1 MQLDAYPSL
10 LIFIIKE
17 QIEFPD
23 LQDQVR
29 MDEESALSQSVPDHD
44 LRVLIIVKRPLL
56 ALRYRLP
63 DGQVRKMQM
72 NFLPSSGCDVALE
85 TLRAAG
91 LPIRDKDLPQVH
103 GQLPRSSQSQP
114 ESQDRPVSS
123 STCLVPRPYS
133 SQSQP
138 QSQDRP
144 VSSSTSLVPRPYS
157 SQSQPQSQERPVS
170 SNACVVPY
178 LHSSQPQPRSQ
189 ERPGSLNAIPAIGPQ
204 SSQGALPDSLQS
216 LSQEGTRNRNAG
228 CISMTPSTQAVEV
241 SIRPTSAPGGVIQ
254 DELSR
259 PISASSRSTLES
271 FGSTT
276 TASAVSTAAEIPM
289 KSSLLPSPVFNGTY
303 EPYGSF
309 QVQPMGASE
318 QTPTEREYIHP
329 LPLSQM
335 LPPQRILP
343 FPEKTVQ
350 SSKAASPDEKSKE
363 VPTATKPKVRRQTK
377 RRAQSAKPRKSK
389 AKAEAETNSSDSL
402 VLTLKVPEV
411 SARLNAPSSSAP
423 SRVPLSDM
431 DAIPQSS
438 QPPAPPGL
446 DSRKRSL
453 TDQAVV
459 QPKKQTRTENVT
471 QATTEAPTIVSEH
484 PPQAKRLQAANPR
497 IDIGSPELLESIDK
511 LMRKYHDLP
520 APKPPP
526 QTAKEQLADFAALNE
541 EDRLK
546 TMDSV
551 IIECLQDENFGVLM
565 DTLDLAE
572 DRVKVLRRG
581 ER

>member
-1 MQLDAYPSL
+1 
-10 LIFIIKE
+10 
-17 QIEFPD
+17 
-23 LQDQVR
+23 

-103 GQLPRSSQSQP
+103 GQLPRSSQSQLQ
-114 ESQDRPVSS
+114 SQDRPVPTSTCLVQRPYSSQSQPQQDRPISS
-123 STCLVPRPYS
+123 STSLVPRPYS

-138 QSQDRP
+138 QSQERP
-144 VSSSTSLVPRPYS
+144 VSLSDCLVSRPPS

-189 ERPGSLNAIPAIGPQ
+189 QRPGSLNAIPAIDPQ
-204 SSQGALPDSLQS
+204 SSRGALPNSLQS

-228 CISMTPSTQAVEV
+228 CTSMTPSTQAVDV
-241 SIRPTSAPGGVIQ
+241 SIRPTSAPGGVNQ
-254 DELSR
+254 DEFSR

-276 TASAVSTAAEIPM
+276 TASAVSTAAELPM

-303 EPYGSF
+303 EPFSSF
-309 QVQPMGASE
+309 QVQPMSASE

-335 LPPQRILP
+335 LPPKRILP
-343 FPEKTVQ
+343 CPETTVQ
-350 SSKAASPDEKSKE
+350 SSKAALPDEQSKE
-363 VPTATKPKVRRQTK
+363 VPIATKPRVRRQTK

-389 AKAEAETNSSDSL
+389 AKAEAETIPSESL
-402 VLTLKVPEV
+402 VLTLKLPEGN
-411 SARLNAPSSSAP
+411 ARVNAPSSSAP
-423 SRVPLSDM
+423 SRIPLSDM

-438 QPPAPPGL
+438 QPPAPPSL

-453 TDQAVV
+453 TDQSTI
-459 QPKKQTRTENVT
+459 QPKKQTRTETVT
-471 QATTEAPTIVSEH
+471 KATTEAPPIVSEH
-484 PPQAKRLQAANPR
+484 PPQAQTPEAANPR

-511 LMRKYHDLP
+511 LLRKYHDLP

-526 QTAKEQLADFAALNE
+526 QTATEQLADFAALNE
-541 EDRLK
+541 EDRFK
-546 TMDSV
+546 TVDSV
-551 IIECLQDENFGVLM
+551 ILECLQDENFGVFM

-581 ER
+581 EI

>member
-1 MQLDAYPSL
+1 
-10 LIFIIKE
+10 
-17 QIEFPD
+17 
-23 LQDQVR
+23 

-91 LPIRDKDLPQVH
+91 LPIRDKDVPQVQ
-103 GQLPRSSQSQP
+103 GQRPHSSQSQP
-114 ESQDRPVSS
+114 QSQEKPVSS
-123 STCLVPRPYS
+123 STCLVPRP
-133 SQSQP
+133 
-138 QSQDRP
+138 R
-144 VSSSTSLVPRPYS
+144 S

-170 SNACVVPY
+170 SNPCVVPY
-178 LHSSQPQPRSQ
+178 LQSSQSQPRSQ

-204 SSQGALPDSLQS
+204 SSRGALPNSLQP
-216 LSQEGTRNRNAG
+216 LSQEGTRNRNEG
-228 CISMTPSTQAVEV
+228 YTSMTRSTQAVDV
-241 SIRPTSAPGGVIQ
+241 NIRPTSAPGGLNQ
-254 DELSR
+254 DEFSR

-276 TASAVSTAAEIPM
+276 TASAVSTAAELPM

-303 EPYGSF
+303 QPFSSF
-309 QVQPMGASE
+309 QVQPMSASE

-335 LPPQRILP
+335 LPPKRILP
-343 FPEKTVQ
+343 FPEKAGQ
-350 SSKAASPDEKSKE
+350 SSKVALPDDQSKE
-363 VPTATKPKVRRQTK
+363 TTTTKPKVRRQTK
-377 RRAQSAKPRKSK
+377 CRAQSAKPRKSR
-389 AKAEAETNSSDSL
+389 AKAEAATNPSDSL
-402 VLTLKVPEV
+402 VLTLKLPES
-411 SARLNAPSSSAP
+411 SARVNTPSSSAP
-423 SRVPLSDM
+423 SRVTSTEM
-431 DAIPQSS
+431 KAIPPSS
-438 QPPAPPGL
+438 QLPAPPSL

-453 TDQAVV
+453 TDQSII
-459 QPKKQTRTENVT
+459 QPNKQTRTETVKY
-471 QATTEAPTIVSEH
+471 ATAEAPTIAPEQ
-484 PPQAKRLQAANPR
+484 PLQAQPPEAAYPL
-497 IDIGSPELLESIDK
+497 IDMGSPELLESIDK

-526 QTAKEQLADFAALNE
+526 QTAKEQLADFAALKE

-546 TMDSV
+546 TVDK
-551 IIECLQDENFGVLM
+551 IILECLQDGNFGILM

>member
-1 MQLDAYPSL
+1 
-10 LIFIIKE
+10 
-17 QIEFPD
+17 
-23 LQDQVR
+23 
-29 MDEESALSQSVPDHD
+29 MDKESALSQNVPDHD

-91 LPIRDKDLPQVH
+91 LPIRDKDLPQGH
-103 GQLPRSSQSQP
+103 GQLPR
-114 ESQDRPVSS
+114 
-123 STCLVPRPYS
+123 S

-157 SQSQPQSQERPVS
+157 SQSQPQSQDRPVSSSTCLVPRPYSSQSQPQSQERTVSLSDCLISRPRSSQSQPQSQERPGS
-170 SNACVVPY
+170 SNACVGPY

-189 ERPGSLNAIPAIGPQ
+189 ERPGSLNTIRAIGPQ
-204 SSQGALPDSLQS
+204 SSQGALPNSLQPV
-216 LSQEGTRNRNAG
+216 SQEGTRDRNAG
-228 CISMTPSTQAVEV
+228 YTSMTPSTQAVDV
-241 SIRPTSAPGGVIQ
+241 NIRPTSAPGGVNQ
-254 DELSR
+254 DEFSR

-276 TASAVSTAAEIPM
+276 TASAVSTAAEVSM

-303 EPYGSF
+303 EPFSSF
-309 QVQPMGASE
+309 QVQPMGAVE
-318 QTPTEREYIHP
+318 QTPPEREYTHP

-350 SSKAASPDEKSKE
+350 SSKAALPDEQSKE
-363 VPTATKPKVRRQTK
+363 VPTATKPKVIRQTK

-389 AKAEAETNSSDSL
+389 AKAEAETNPSDSL
-402 VLTLKVPEV
+402 VLTLKLPENNAKV
-411 SARLNAPSSSAP
+411 NAPSSSAP
-423 SRVPLSDM
+423 SRVPLSDL
-431 DAIPQSS
+431 DAITPSP
-438 QPPAPPGL
+438 QPPVPSSL

-453 TDQAVV
+453 TVQSNI

-471 QATTEAPTIVSEH
+471 KATTEAPKIVSEH
-484 PPQAKRLQAANPR
+484 PPQEQPPEAAHPR

-546 TMDSV
+546 TVDSV
-551 IIECLQDENFGVLM
+551 ILECLQDKNFGVLM

-572 DRVKVLRRG
+572 DRVNVLRRG
-581 ER
+581 EI